1 MKFNEMKIGDVV
13 EFPALLEDLKLR
25 YTPNQTSYY
34 SANLSDGTDT
44 VDARIWDINLKKDL
58 KNGTVYLFNARINEY
73 GGKRQFVITQIR
85 DIEESEINLRDF
97 YRYAPIDEAELRAK
111 IKEYIRKI
119 TNPILYKLVVTL
131 IKDAEPAYFTYPAAT
146 SMHHNYLCG
155 LAYHTYSMARLA
167 DQVLVNYPMLNSN
180 LLYAGILLHD
190 IGKTKELSNNISPV
204 YTMDGMLLGHIVIGL
219 NMISNKAKEL
229 GYESTEEVQMLLHMI
244 AAHHG
249 ELEYG
254 SPKEPATIEALAL
267 HLIDLMDSKLA
278 SVEAEYEKTP
288 AGEMTQGILSLGKK
302 NLYKTKI
309 DKK

>member
-1 MKFNEMKIGDVV
+1 MKFSEMKIGDNV
-13 EFPALLEDLKLR
+13 EFTALLEELKLR

-34 SANLSDGTDT
+34 SANLSDGKDI

-73 GGKRQFVITQIR
+73 GGKRQFVISQIR
-85 DIEESEINLRDF
+85 DVDQNEINLKDF
-97 YRYAPIDEAELRAK
+97 YRYAPIDESELRTK

-131 IKDAEPAYFTYPAAT
+131 IKDCEQAYFTYPAAT

-155 LAYHTYSMARLA
+155 LAYHTYSMARIA
-167 DQVLVNYPMLNSN
+167 DQVIANYPMINST
-180 LLYAGILLHD
+180 LLYAGVLLHD
-190 IGKTKELSNNISPV
+190 IGKTKELSSSISPV

-219 NMISNKAKEL
+219 NMISTKAKEL
-229 GYESTEEVQMLLHMI
+229 RYEDTEEVQMLLHMI

-278 SVEAEYEKTP
+278 SVESEYEKTSP
-288 AGEMTQGILSLGKK
+288 GELTQGILSLGRK

-309 DKK
+309 DEK

>member
-1 MKFNEMKIGDVV
+1 MKFSEMKIGDNV
-13 EFPALLEDLKLR
+13 EFTALLEELKLR

-58 KNGTVYLFNARINEY
+58 KNGMVYLFNARINEY
-73 GGKRQFVITQIR
+73 GGKRQFIINQIR
-85 DIEESEINLRDF
+85 DVNQDEINLRDF
-97 YRYAPIDEAELRAK
+97 YRYAPIDETELRTR

-131 IKDAEPAYFTYPAAT
+131 IKDSETAYFTYPAAT

-155 LAYHTYSMARLA
+155 LAYHTYSMARIA
-167 DQVLVNYPMLNSN
+167 DQVIVNYPNINSN
-180 LLYAGILLHD
+180 LLYAGVLLHD
-190 IGKTKELSNNISPV
+190 IGKTKELSGSISPV

-219 NMISNKAKEL
+219 NMISAKAKEL
-229 GYESTEEVQMLLHMI
+229 QYENTEEVQMLLHMI

-278 SVEAEYEKTP
+278 SVESEYEKTTP
-288 AGEMTQGILSLGKK
+288 GELTQSILSLGRK

-309 DKK
+309 DE

>member
-1 MKFNEMKIGDVV
+1 MKFSEMKIGDNV
-13 EFPALLEDLKLR
+13 EFTALLEELKLR

-73 GGKRQFVITQIR
+73 GGKRQFIINQIR
-85 DIEESEINLRDF
+85 DVNQDEINLRDF
-97 YRYAPIDEAELRAK
+97 YRYAPIDETELRAR

-131 IKDAEPAYFTYPAAT
+131 IKDSETAYFTYPAAT

-155 LAYHTYSMARLA
+155 LAYHTYSMARIA
-167 DQVLVNYPMLNSN
+167 DQVIVNYPNINSN
-180 LLYAGILLHD
+180 LLYAGVLLHD
-190 IGKTKELSNNISPV
+190 IGKTKELSGSISPV

-219 NMISNKAKEL
+219 NMISAKAKEL
-229 GYESTEEVQMLLHMI
+229 QYENTEEVQMLLHMI

-278 SVEAEYEKTP
+278 SVESEYEKTTP
-288 AGEMTQGILSLGKK
+288 GELTQSILSLGRK

-309 DKK
+309 DE

>member
-1 MKFNEMKIGDVV
+1 MKIGDIV
-13 EFPALLEDLKLR
+13 EFDALLEDLKLR

-34 SANLSDGTDT
+34 SANLSDGTDIA
-44 VDARIWDINLKKDL
+44 DARIWDVNLKKDL
-58 KNGTVYLFNARINEY
+58 KNGIVYHFNARINEY

-85 DIEESEINLRDF
+85 DINEGEVNLKDF
-97 YRYAPIDEAELRAK
+97 YRYAPISEEELRTK
-111 IKEYIRKI
+111 IKGYIRKI

-131 IKDAEPAYFTYPAAT
+131 IKEVETEYFSYPAAT
-146 SMHHNYLCG
+146 TMHHNYLSG

-167 DQVLVNYPMLNSN
+167 DQVLINYPMLNSN

-190 IGKTKELSNNISPV
+190 IGKTKELSSSITPV

-219 NMISNKAKEL
+219 NMVSTKAKEL
-229 GYESTEEVQMLLHMI
+229 GYEKTEEVQMLLHMI
-244 AAHHG
+244 ASHHG

-278 SVEAEYEKTP
+278 CVESEYEKTA
-288 AGEMTQGILSLGKK
+288 AGEHTQGIPSLGKK
-302 NLYKTKI
+302 TLYKTKI
-309 DKK
+309 DNK